1 MKINFITQFII
12 SQQAGIWPINLQL
25 ATLLTSEILL
35 GIESLANVFN
45 IFSIQMLNENIYCM
59 LMMQNTMIFPNCNPC
74 EAFVMVMTENEHDEN
89 KNRNNNI
96 AE

>member
-12 SQQAGIWPINLQL
+12 PQQAGIWPINLQL
-25 ATLLTSEILL
+25 TTLLTSEILL

-45 IFSIQMLNENIYCM
+45 IFSIQMLNENIDYM
-59 LMMQNTMIFPNCNPC
+59 LMMQNTMILANCNPC
-74 EAFVMVMTENEHDEN
+74 EAFVMVMTENEHNEN
-89 KNRNNNI
+89 KNRNNI

>member
-12 SQQAGIWPINLQL
+12 PQQAGIWPINLQL

-45 IFSIQMLNENIYCM
+45 IFSIQMLNENIDCM

-89 KNRNNNI
+89 KNRNNI

>member
-12 SQQAGIWPINLQL
+12 PQQAGIWPINLQL

-35 GIESLANVFN
+35 VIESLANVFN
-45 IFSIQMLNENIYCM
+45 IFSIQMLNENIDYM
-59 LMMQNTMIFPNCNPC
+59 LMMQNTMILANCNPC
-74 EAFVMVMTENEHDEN
+74 EAFVMVMTKNEHDEN
-89 KNRNNNI
+89 KNRNNI

>member
-12 SQQAGIWPINLQL
+12 PQQAGIWPINLQL
-25 ATLLTSEILL
+25 ATLLTSQILL

-45 IFSIQMLNENIYCM
+45 IFSIQMLNENIDYM
-59 LMMQNTMIFPNCNPC
+59 LMMQNTMILANCNPC
-74 EAFVMVMTENEHDEN
+74 EAFVMVMTENEHNEN
-89 KNRNNNI
+89 KNRNNI

>member
-12 SQQAGIWPINLQL
+12 SQQTGIWPINLQL

-45 IFSIQMLNENIYCM
+45 IFSIQMLNENIDCM
-59 LMMQNTMIFPNCNPC
+59 LMMQNTMIFANCNPC
-74 EAFVMVMTENEHDEN
+74 V
-89 KNRNNNI
+89 KLL
-96 AE
+96 